1 MRMPRDLDA
10 AANAIEAFLR
20 ALDLPIDGDPE
31 LEGTGMRVAKAFAE
45 ELLEGYASD
54 PAEILRSETSAET
67 RDPVILGPI
76 EATLIC
82 PHHLL
87 PAQGKIT
94 IGYLPGDRVAG
105 LGALAKLAHAR
116 SRRLILQEALGE
128 ALAGDLIEHLGA
140 RAAACFIDLEHAC
153 VVSRSSRAH
162 GARARTFTYRGERD
176 EDFRAAFFAAI
187 GQHEP

>member
-1 MRMPRDLDA
+1 MARDLEA
-10 AANAIEAFLR
+10 AAKAIEAFLE
-20 ALDLPIDGDPE
+20 ALDLPVMDDPE
-31 LEGTGMRVAKAFAE
+31 LKGTGMRVAKAFAE
-45 ELLEGYASD
+45 ELLEGYAMD
-54 PAEILRSETSAET
+54 PAEILASETSADT

-94 IGYLPGDRVAG
+94 LGYLPGERVAG

-116 SRRLILQEALGE
+116 SRRLVLQEALGE
-128 ALAGDLIEHLGA
+128 QLASDLIEHLGA
-140 RAAACFIDLEHAC
+140 RAAACYIDLEHAC

-162 GARARTFTYRGERD
+162 GARAHTFTYRGERD
-176 EDFRAAFFAAI
+176 DDLREAFFAAI
-187 GQHEP
+187 GKREP

>member
-1 MRMPRDLDA
+1 MARDLEA
-10 AANAIEAFLR
+10 AAEAIEAFLR
-20 ALDLPIDGDPE
+20 ALDLPIKDDPE
-31 LEGTGMRVAKAFAE
+31 LKGTGMRVAKAFAE
-45 ELLEGYASD
+45 ELLEGYDLD
-54 PAEILRSETSAET
+54 PAEILASETSAET

-94 IGYLPGDRVAG
+94 LGYIPGERVVG

-116 SRRLILQEALGE
+116 SRRLVLQEALGE
-128 ALAGDLIEHLGA
+128 QLASDLITHLGA
-140 RAAACFIDLEHAC
+140 RASACFIDLEHSC

-176 EDFRAAFFAAI
+176 EDFREAFFAAI
-187 GQHEP
+187 GSREL